1 MNALSD
7 GGRVAVT
14 GATGFVGSTL
24 VRMMAAQGF
33 TVVGVDRSMR
43 SLDAGASLA
52 AHHRIDLAA
61 HALSDVEPDL
71 DAVVHLA
78 GMAQVGASFDR
89 PQDYIES
96 TSAMM
101 THLCEGLLARRSS
114 ARVVVASTGAVYG
127 GGRSTVSS
135 FHEDSPLDLSSP
147 YVVAKVLLENQAAY
161 YRRRGLEVVVARP
174 FNHIG
179 PGQSLGFLVPD
190 LVEKIRVLAPG
201 ATLSTG
207 PLSSS
212 RDFTDVRDVAAAY
225 IALASAKSLDHSTY
239 NIASGRPLTGHE
251 ILRLV
256 VDALGIEMPPVR
268 ESESR
273 AIDPSQ
279 VSGDATRLRAA
290 TGWTP
295 TIAIEQSVRAF
306 VESVTG
312 VAASAESQ

>member
-1 MNALSD
+1 MSALPD

-14 GATGFVGSTL
+14 GSTGFVGSTL

-33 TVVGVDRSMR
+33 TVVGIDRSTG
-43 SLDAGASLA
+43 SLDVDASLA
-52 AHHRIDLAA
+52 AHHRVDLTA

-78 GMAQVGASFDR
+78 GMAQVGGSFDR

-114 ARVVVASTGAVYG
+114 ARVVVASSGAVYG

-135 FHEDSPLDLSSP
+135 FDEDSPVDFSSP

-161 YRRRGLEVVVARP
+161 YRRRGLDVVVARP

-179 PGQSLGFLVPD
+179 PGQRPGFLVPD
-190 LVEKIRVLAPG
+190 LLQKLRALAPG
-201 ATLSTG
+201 ATLETG

-212 RDFTDVRDVAAAY
+212 RDYTDVRDVAAAY
-225 IALASAKSLDHSTY
+225 VALATAPSLDHATY
-239 NIASGRPLTGHE
+239 NIASGRPFTGHE

-273 AIDPSQ
+273 AIDPNQ
-279 VSGDATRLRAA
+279 VSGDASRLRAA
-290 TGWTP
+290 TRWEP
-295 TIAIEQSVRAF
+295 AIAIEESVRAF
-306 VESVTG
+306 VESATG
-312 VAASAESQ
+312 VPASAESQ